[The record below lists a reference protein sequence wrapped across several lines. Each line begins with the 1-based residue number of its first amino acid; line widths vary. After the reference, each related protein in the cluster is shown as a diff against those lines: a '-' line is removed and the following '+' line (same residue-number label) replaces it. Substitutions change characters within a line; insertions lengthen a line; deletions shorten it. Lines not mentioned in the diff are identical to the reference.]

1 MGAGAKLEPFAM
13 AKAGTKLAA
22 GASIAPQSA
31 EAANAA
37 AAKKRGAKPAP
48 VLGALGMQLHSRTLS
63 PAQTAYLQVRT
74 QSPGPSLYRHH
85 LQDSRAPKTACLH
98 PKGSLRERVAP
109 LVPPCSAQHAAL
121 STDIRPCHL
130 LSSSRPAY

>member
-31 EAANAA
+31 EAASAA

-48 VLGALGMQLHSRTLS
+48 VLGALGTQLHSRSLS
-63 PAQTAYLQVRT
+63 PAQTAYLQVGT
-74 QSPGPSLYRHH
+74 CSPGPSFSPHH
-85 LQDSRAPKTACLH
+85 VQDSRAPVNVCLY
-98 PKGSLRERVAP
+98 PKGNLLS
-109 LVPPCSAQHAAL
+109 CSAHHAVLGKNGRANSAAAPGL
-121 STDIRPCHL
+121 
-130 LSSSRPAY
+130 